1 VAAGILV
8 VAGPCRLQ
16 FVSHSLEASPGSELP
31 RWEISLMQSL
41 TFACPQTGRV
51 IDAGVVTDS
60 RTFSLVHGVIMR
72 VQCPYC
78 GMRHSFSIERGSL
91 SPPSYWPSRRIRQ
104 PDRFESR
111 RKDRVPKPLLRQ
123 GCG

>member
-1 VAAGILV
+1 
-8 VAGPCRLQ
+8 
-16 FVSHSLEASPGSELP
+16 
-31 RWEISLMQSL
+31 MQSL

-60 RTFSLVHGVIMR
+60 RTFSLVHGVMMR

-78 GMRHSFSIERGSL
+78 GMQHSFSIERGSL